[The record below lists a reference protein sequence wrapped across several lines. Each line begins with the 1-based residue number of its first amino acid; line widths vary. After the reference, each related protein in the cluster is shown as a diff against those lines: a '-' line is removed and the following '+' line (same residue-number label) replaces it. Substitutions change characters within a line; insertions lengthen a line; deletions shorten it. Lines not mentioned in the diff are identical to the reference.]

1 MKTYYSIIKVAPNSL
16 VGDSISIGMIL
27 SDDDK
32 FFVKFSNS
40 KIRIAKSLLGEK
52 KRFLDFF
59 ISKIDNSIKSIQFKN
74 TEEDLF
80 KFPNKINSDYLFYLN
95 RYNQNII
102 QYDEPKYIK
111 EKNTQDTLDKLY
123 SLMIDKDDIQKLK
136 IIKNEQIE
144 RVTEIINRKLINR
157 VKDKVHTHIKFTD
170 KYIPSLYFNY
180 EMDCIGLNGV
190 FTGAK
195 SVNFNQTEPTIQKE
209 ISNYYALS
217 TMLENLHGR
226 YGKKNNFYL
235 ISDEPETISSKEH
248 LLWTKLKKG
257 KKFKVIFSEEADLV
271 ARKIEETN
279 AKTFLEIE

>member
-279 AKTFLEIE
+279 AKTFLEIG